1 MELKKKHKTILAAA
15 VLIALAAVYFL
26 FDPYTGIF
34 FPKCIFR
41 MLTGWECPGCG
52 SQRALHSLL
61 HGDIVTA
68 LRQNM
73 WIPFATLY
81 IVLLTIAMLFFSRK
95 SRFTAAITNKYLLFA
110 FLLFTL
116 LWFVVRNIYGV

>member
-1 MELKKKHKTILAAA
+1 MELQKKHKTILAAA

-26 FDPYTGIF
+26 FDPYTGRF
-34 FPKCIFR
+34 FPKCFFR